1 MVSLIWIRTL
11 VRHIALYASIG
22 WRRPRDLLCHERPL
36 RVFLAIYAKG
46 NGTLSLEISWLSLSL
61 IYWTSPFGRLPLL

>member
-1 MVSLIWIRTL
+1 MVSFIWIRTL
-11 VRHIALYASIG
+11 VRHIALYASIA
-22 WRRPRDLLCHERPL
+22 WRRPRDLLSHERPL
-36 RVFLAIYAKG
+36 RVFPFAG